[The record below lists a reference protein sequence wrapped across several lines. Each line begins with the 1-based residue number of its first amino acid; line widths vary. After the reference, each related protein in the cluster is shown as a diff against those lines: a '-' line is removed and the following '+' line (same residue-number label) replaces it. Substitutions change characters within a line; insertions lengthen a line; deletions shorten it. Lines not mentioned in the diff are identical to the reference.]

1 MKEVVSHFEV
11 LAKAVKQGDVLMARS
26 ELDIVQDLLE
36 GYIVKYHSKEHDL
49 DRSSADLRKLDR
61 VLDAF
66 TKKVSAAPI
75 KSM

>member
-1 MKEVVSHFEV
+1 VKEVVSHFEV